1 MTMRKPKQKMK
12 QAAGETLVNELIP
25 KNRMIKVE

>member
-1 MTMRKPKQKMK
+1 MTMREPKQKMK
-12 QAAGETLVNELIP
+12 QAAGETLANELIP